1 MGRIG
6 GELDGPGEG
15 LDLPRI
21 HLVARPCILHGRE
34 QRDVLARFG
43 PGGAGLESDG
53 GGDVERLRD
62 HLHGDGRRA
71 RSDPGVAGDI
81 PGFDPLIPEL
91 GELVGRDA
99 GLALA
104 VHFDVAQRRC
114 AGDPRP
120 RSRPCPRRSA
130 PLAAPFTLAVKVMF
144 APVTAVGNDAWRT
157 VIEET
162 FARDAAAEAPVPLSR
177 VRASRVSRSTR
188 AGAGRRRESLPHR
201 RGRVDIYSSMIRRT
215 ARTPIL
221 VATGREPFQ
230 RTNVSYPSGRYPLLR
245 FLSTAADG
253 FRFVRSPRRWLPS
266 RRTSSVRLARLPGR
280 SVSPSIA
287 LPGKRVLVSRSP
299 SVLSTGVVPAD
310 RAGDTLFSGS

>member
-15 LDLPRI
+15 LDLSRI
-21 HLVARPCILHGRE
+21 HLVARPCILHSRE

-43 PGGAGLESDG
+43 PGRAGLESDG

-71 RSDPGVAGDI
+71 RSDPGAAGDI

-104 VHFDVAQRRC
+104 VHFDVAQRDVLGTLGLEVDLAR
-114 AGDPRP
+114 GDRV
-120 RSRPCPRRSA
+120 

-177 VRASRVSRSTR
+177 VRASRVSRLTC
-188 AGAGRRRESLPHR
+188 ADAGRRRESLPHR
-201 RGRVDIYSSMIRRT
+201 RGRVRHLFLHDPANGGHADPRRDWS
-215 ARTPIL
+215 RTVPTNERVIP
-221 VATGREPFQ
+221 VGPVPAAPFSQ
-230 RTNVSYPSGRYPLLR
+230 YG
-245 FLSTAADG
+245 
-253 FRFVRSPRRWLPS
+253 RRWLPVRPIAASMAAIPAYLLREAREAS
-266 RRTSSVRLARLPGR
+266 RAIRQSVDRPAREAGSRLEEPECPLYRSSPRR
-280 SVSPSIA
+280 S
-287 LPGKRVLVSRSP
+287 G
-299 SVLSTGVVPAD
+299 G
-310 RAGDTLFSGS
+310 